1 MFKLELRFQNI
12 VLKGFNIEDGDTLKI
27 GRDEA
32 NDIAITDSS
41 ISRLHACIAR
51 SGDELTVWDK
61 GSKTGILVNEKKV
74 ESVQLKDGDIVR
86 IGANHNLK
94 VYITASNREPT
105 MTSAQVPS

>member
-12 VLKGFNIEDGDTLKI
+12 VLKGFNIEDGDTLTI

-61 GSKTGILVNEKKV
+61 GSKTGIVVNERKV
-74 ESVQLKDGDIVR
+74 ESLQLKDGDIVR
-86 IGANHNLK
+86 LGANHNLK
-94 VYITASNREPT
+94 VYITANNREPT
-105 MTSAQVPS
+105 MTSAHAPS